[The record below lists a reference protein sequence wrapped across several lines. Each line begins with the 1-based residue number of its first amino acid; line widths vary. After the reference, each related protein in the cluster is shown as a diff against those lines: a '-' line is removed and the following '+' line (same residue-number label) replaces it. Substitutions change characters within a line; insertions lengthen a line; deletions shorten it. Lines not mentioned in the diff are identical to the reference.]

1 MEQIRLLRS
10 KVKLGRLVSCKD
22 YDSISEFVLRAVQ
35 KRGAMTL
42 SELIDLTNELHN
54 KEKSKLC
61 LQLLLDV
68 KQDLEVREIIKVER
82 LPNRVQ
88 LIRLN
93 NRGRRE
99 QINVIIYD
107 R

>member
-10 KVKLGRLVSCKD
+10 KVKSGRLVSCKD
-22 YDSISEFVLRAVQ
+22 YDSISEFVLKAVQ

-42 SELIDLTNELHN
+42 SELIDLTNELDN

-68 KQDLEVREIIKVER
+68 KLDLEVREIIKVER

-93 NRGRRE
+93 KRGRRE
-99 QINVIIYD
+99 QINVIIYG
-107 R
+107 